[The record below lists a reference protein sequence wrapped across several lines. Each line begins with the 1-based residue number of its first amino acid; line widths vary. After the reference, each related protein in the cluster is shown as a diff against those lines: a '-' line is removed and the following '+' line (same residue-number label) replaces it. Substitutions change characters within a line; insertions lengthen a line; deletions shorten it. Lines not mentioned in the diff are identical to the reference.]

1 MPRISKVKKKAV
13 KTKTKTVIKPK
24 IKSANK
30 IKETNK
36 GPIKISKTY
45 IPKDTEKYMCEKHKV
60 FFRMKLQEWRK
71 ELVKSNNDA
80 LYNGSMDDN
89 SISADIVDQANS
101 YTDKNVEMKAIN
113 RQIKLI
119 SEIDKALFRI
129 KLNEWKKELIKA
141 NNEALYNGSMDD
153 NNISADLVDQ
163 ASSYIDKNVEMKAIN
178 RQIKLISE
186 IDKALRRIMDDTYG
200 YCLDTA
206 EPIGLK
212 RLMAR
217 PVAKYTI
224 AAQEKHEKDEK
235 VHADD

>member
-1 MPRISKVKKKAV
+1 MPKTTKVKKKVFKSKSKSKSTSKV
-13 KTKTKTVIKPK
+13 KSVPSSKRNEV
-24 IKSANK
+24 
-30 IKETNK
+30 NK

-60 FFRMKLQEWRK
+60 YFRIKLQDWKK
-71 ELVKSNNDA
+71 ELIKANNEA

-89 SISADIVDQANS
+89 SISADIVDQASS

-119 SEIDKALFRI
+119 SEIDKALARI
-129 KLNEWKKELIKA
+129 RE
-141 NNEALYNGSMDD
+141 
-153 NNISADLVDQ
+153 
-163 ASSYIDKNVEMKAIN
+163 
-178 RQIKLISE
+178 
-186 IDKALRRIMDDTYG
+186 DTYG

-224 AAQEKHEKDEK
+224 AAQEKHEKNEK

>member
-1 MPRISKVKKKAV
+1 MPKTNKAKKKVSKKVSKKVKTA
-13 KTKTKTVIKPK
+13 IKPK
-24 IKSANK
+24 VATAIKT
-30 IKETNK
+30 KEISK

-45 IPKDTEKYMCEKHKV
+45 IPKETEKYMCEKHKV
-60 FFRMKLQEWRK
+60 FFRMKLQDWKK
-71 ELVKSNNDA
+71 ELVKSNNEA

-89 SISADIVDQANS
+89 SISADIVDQASS

-119 SEIDKALFRI
+119 SEIDKALARI
-129 KLNEWKKELIKA
+129 RE
-141 NNEALYNGSMDD
+141 
-153 NNISADLVDQ
+153 
-163 ASSYIDKNVEMKAIN
+163 
-178 RQIKLISE
+178 
-186 IDKALRRIMDDTYG
+186 DTYG

>member
-1 MPRISKVKKKAV
+1 MPKTAKAKKKV
-13 KTKTKTVIKPK
+13 SKQKTKVASKPKKTVAAVAKK
-24 IKSANK
+24 V
-30 IKETNK
+30 
-36 GPIKISKTY
+36 PIKISKTY
-45 IPKDTEKYMCEKHKV
+45 VPKETEKYMCEKHKV
-60 FFRMKLQEWRK
+60 FFRMR
-71 ELVKSNNDA
+71 
-80 LYNGSMDDN
+80 
-89 SISADIVDQANS
+89 
-101 YTDKNVEMKAIN
+101 
-113 RQIKLI
+113 
-119 SEIDKALFRI
+119 
-129 KLNEWKKELIKA
+129 LNEWKKELIKS

-224 AAQEKHEKDEK
+224 AAQEKHEKEEK
-235 VHADD
+235 VHVDD

>member
-1 MPRISKVKKKAV
+1 MLIYKYLYQLSLLDTPNLLNILPRIQIKSMPKTSKVKKKV
-13 KTKTKTVIKPK
+13 KKVKAKSINKSKPK
-24 IKSANK
+24 VVSKP
-30 IKETNK
+30 KEIIK
-36 GPIKISKTY
+36 GPIKISNTY
-45 IPKDTEKYMCEKHKV
+45 IPKETEKYMCEKHKV
-60 FFRMKLQEWRK
+60 FFRMKLQEWKK
-71 ELVKSNNDA
+71 ELVKANNEA

-89 SISADIVDQANS
+89 SISADIVDQASS

-119 SEIDKALFRI
+119 SEIDKALLRI
-129 KLNEWKKELIKA
+129 KDE
-141 NNEALYNGSMDD
+141 
-153 NNISADLVDQ
+153 
-163 ASSYIDKNVEMKAIN
+163 
-178 RQIKLISE
+178 
-186 IDKALRRIMDDTYG
+186 TYG

-235 VHADD
+235 VYADD

>member
-1 MPRISKVKKKAV
+1 MPKTTKVKKKV
-13 KTKTKTVIKPK
+13 SKTKTKNISKPK
-24 IKSANK
+24 AISKPKTTSK
-30 IKETNK
+30 PKEVSK

-60 FFRMKLQEWRK
+60 FFRMKLQDWKK
-71 ELVKSNNDA
+71 ELIKANNEA

-89 SISADIVDQANS
+89 SISADIVDQASS

-119 SEIDKALFRI
+119 SEIDKALTRI
-129 KLNEWKKELIKA
+129 RE
-141 NNEALYNGSMDD
+141 
-153 NNISADLVDQ
+153 
-163 ASSYIDKNVEMKAIN
+163 
-178 RQIKLISE
+178 
-186 IDKALRRIMDDTYG
+186 DTYG